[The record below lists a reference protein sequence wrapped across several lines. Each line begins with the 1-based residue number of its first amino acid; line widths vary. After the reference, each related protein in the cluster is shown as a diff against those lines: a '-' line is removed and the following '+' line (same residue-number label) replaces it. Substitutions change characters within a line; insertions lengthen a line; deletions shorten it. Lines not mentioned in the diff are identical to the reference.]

1 MKAVRYLIRNA
12 TVMNMVLFAVV
23 IALVVVTAVPLVRV
37 RHGYSL
43 PGIKAKPPGQEG
55 PRADLQPKL
64 PSDYAVIGEANLF
77 HPDRVIPVDRKA
89 EVPRPEIV
97 LYGTTID
104 TVRLAF
110 IEDKKNPVTTPG
122 RGKRQRVVKL
132 GEEVGG
138 YTVAEI
144 GTDRIVL
151 VRGEDRM
158 TVQLS
163 APDKRKDTAAPPA
176 SQQPAQAK
184 PVQTPPPAPVR
195 PARTVPQPP
204 GAVKPP
210 PLPVGETIRPTQP
223 PAAAPPPAGE
233 RAAPSNSRK

>member
-1 MKAVRYLIRNA
+1 MKALRYLVRNA
-12 TVMNMVLFAVV
+12 TVMNVVLFAVV
-23 IALVVVTAVPLVRV
+23 IALVVVTAVPLVRM

-43 PGIKAKPPGQEG
+43 PGVKVKPPGQEG
-55 PRADLQPKL
+55 PPADLQPKL
-64 PSDYAVIGEANLF
+64 PSDYAVIGETNLF

-97 LYGTTID
+97 LYGTMID
-104 TVRLAF
+104 RAGLAF
-110 IEDKKNPVTTPG
+110 IEDKRSPATTPG

-144 GTDRIVL
+144 ETDRIVL

-158 TVQLS
+158 NVQLS
-163 APDKRKDTAAPPA
+163 SPDKRKDTAVPPA
-176 SQQPAQAK
+176 PQQPAQAK
-184 PVQTPPPAPVR
+184 PVQTPPPAPAR

-204 GAVKPP
+204 GEVKPP
-210 PLPVGETIRPTQP
+210 PLPVGETMRPTQP

-233 RAAPSNSRK
+233 SVTPSNSRK

>member
-1 MKAVRYLIRNA
+1 MKVVRYLIRNA

-23 IALVVVTAVPLVRV
+23 VALVVVTAVPLVRV

-163 APDKRKDTAAPPA
+163 PPDKRKASDEPPQP
-176 SQQPAQAK
+176 QQPVQTK
-184 PVQTPPPAPVR
+184 PVQTPPPARRGPR
-195 PARTVPQPP
+195 ARR
-204 GAVKPP
+204 
-210 PLPVGETIRPTQP
+210 LS
-223 PAAAPPPAGE
+223 PPAG
-233 RAAPSNSRK
+233 